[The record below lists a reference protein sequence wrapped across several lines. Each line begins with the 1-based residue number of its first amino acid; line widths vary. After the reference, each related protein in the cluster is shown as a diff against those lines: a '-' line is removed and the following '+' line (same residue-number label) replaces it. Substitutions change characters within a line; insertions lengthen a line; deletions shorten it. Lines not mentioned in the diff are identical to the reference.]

1 MSKDEQIKE
10 LEFKYNC
17 VARQYNH
24 LLQYIKNILELAKK
38 NSDAY
43 EYCLKGLED
52 KVKGLTNQNKI
63 LKERLKKVKDIG
75 FWDENGNYKE
85 DYQIIHKNELP
96 R

>member
-24 LLQYIKNILELAKK
+24 LLQHIKNILELAKK
-38 NSDAY
+38 NSD
-43 EYCLKGLED
+43 
-52 KVKGLTNQNKI
+52 
-63 LKERLKKVKDIG
+63 LKKVKDIG